1 MVIMLD
7 GFLFRCLPLRR
18 GRRIEDRRAFL
29 VGRLLVVGSSDCVR
43 AALENHLFGTRF
55 KGLLAFIR
63 EMSDL
68 CHQGLLTHGQ
78 GRTQCPLPR
87 PNSLSG
93 FHAAVIPAVL
103 VKTMP
108 AADADILSAQQMMT
122 LGRLRVDKREDADGH
137 GDEDGG

>member
-1 MVIMLD
+1 M
-7 GFLFRCLPLRR
+7 
-18 GRRIEDRRAFL
+18 
-29 VGRLLVVGSSDCVR
+29 
-43 AALENHLFGTRF
+43 
-55 KGLLAFIR
+55 
-63 EMSDL
+63 
-68 CHQGLLTHGQ
+68 
-78 GRTQCPLPR
+78 PR

-108 AADADILSAQQMMT
+108 AADADILCAQQMMT